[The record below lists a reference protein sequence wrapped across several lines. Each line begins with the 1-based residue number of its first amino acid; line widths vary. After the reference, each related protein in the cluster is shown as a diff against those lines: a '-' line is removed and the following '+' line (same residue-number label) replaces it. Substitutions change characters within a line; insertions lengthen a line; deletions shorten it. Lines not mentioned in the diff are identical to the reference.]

1 MQASHGVWVVGRHWQ
16 GDINRSGALAWMVP
30 TPGTGVG
37 SIMIEKF
44 LNIKQKALGKKEKKK
59 EEA

>member
-1 MQASHGVWVVGRHWQ
+1 M
-16 GDINRSGALAWMVP
+16 GALLWMVP

-44 LNIKQKALGKKEKKK
+44 LNIKQKALGKEEKKK